1 MPKLRRSSNKDP
13 QVRIAHILDSVDA
26 VETYLAGTTE
36 DSVAKDV
43 KTRDAVTRRLEII
56 GEAVKSLDTLAPEIL
71 AGHPEVPWK
80 NIKGMR
86 EKLAHDYDT
95 ISVPILWNT
104 ATQELPLLREAVQKL
119 IMEAKRGRK
128 DRSE

>member
-1 MPKLRRSSNKDP
+1 MPKPSGSSKKDP
-13 QVRIAHILDSVDA
+13 RVRIAHILDSVDA

-56 GEAVKSLDTLAPEIL
+56 GEAVKSLDTLAPELL
-71 AGHPEVPWK
+71 ASHPEVPWK

-104 ATQELPLLREAVQKL
+104 ATQELPLLREAVRKL
-119 IMEAKRGRK
+119 AMEAKRGRK
-128 DRSE
+128 GRSE

>member
-1 MPKLRRSSNKDP
+1 MPKPSRSSKKDP
-13 QVRIAHILDSVDA
+13 QVRIAHILDSIDA
-26 VETYLAGTTE
+26 VETYLAGTTQ
-36 DSVAKDV
+36 DSFAKDAR
-43 KTRDAVTRRLEII
+43 TQDAVTRRLEII
-56 GEAVKSLDTLAPEIL
+56 GEAVKSLDTLAPELL

-104 ATQELPLLREAVQKL
+104 ATQELPLLREAVRKL
-119 IMEAKRGRK
+119 AMEAKRGRK
-128 DRSE
+128 GRSE

>member
-1 MPKLRRSSNKDP
+1 MPKPSRSSKKDP
-13 QVRIAHILDSVDA
+13 QVRIAHILDSIDA
-26 VETYLAGTTE
+26 VEAYLAGTTQ
-36 DSVAKDV
+36 DSFAKDA
-43 KTRDAVTRRLEII
+43 KTQDAVTRRLEII
-56 GEAVKSLDTLAPEIL
+56 GEAVKSLDTLAPEL
-71 AGHPEVPWK
+71 LTSHPEVPWK

-104 ATQELPLLREAVQKL
+104 ATQELPLPREAVRKL
-119 IMEAKRGRK
+119 TMEAKRGRK